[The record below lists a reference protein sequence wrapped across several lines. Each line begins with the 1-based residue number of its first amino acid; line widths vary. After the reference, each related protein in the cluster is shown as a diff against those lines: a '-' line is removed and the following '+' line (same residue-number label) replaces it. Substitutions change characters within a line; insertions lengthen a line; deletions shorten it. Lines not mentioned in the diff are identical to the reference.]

1 MKQIASYFV
10 SAAAAASMLLSA
22 NAQTGKKVV
31 LMEQYTG
38 AWCGW
43 CVDGSVV
50 MNAMEEKYGD
60 RFIGVKIHQ
69 GDAMEDKTLTSAL
82 SAQVIPYYPAGGVDR
97 AYMADLSTATQ
108 STKIGIGR
116 DKWEEAVERRLQIDP
131 AVEVGFKSV
140 DYDFATGNS
149 TINVTAK
156 FLKDVTGD
164 VRFNLYVIE
173 DSVSGTGP
181 QYDQKNFLS
190 GNANFV
196 GNPYYSLPATIIG
209 YQHREVVRKVLGGA
223 AGTASSISSTKKGDI
238 AEYAYTFKVPANYK
252 PYHVK
257 YVVVAQL
264 SDADLTKGEILN
276 AAEAP
281 LSNMPVYS
289 APIAMSKV
297 SSTVTTGE
305 NTTSA
310 GTLSN
315 SSDKA
320 IEVKLEITN
329 TTSIPSD
336 WNVSL
341 KESVVTVPAK
351 GTANI
356 ELIVKADN
364 VAACLPILIK
374 STPQNITDGFSR
386 PSSTSFWVMSD
397 NARYAVFAGTSS
409 DFLLNSTYKAMTTND
424 NLMNKS
430 VAIPL
435 NVEIMKNLP
444 MDKLEMGVFNL
455 EGFALDEA
463 DVEGTPMDII
473 GNLINNKKHVLVT
486 GLAAMSATYGSE
498 DKYST
503 DAARDFYEKELG
515 ITLNELTQRYSGNTL
530 TSFILTGID
539 GDPVGDMF
547 YAKCNTSTTNS
558 TYSLFTES
566 MLLRP
571 NSTSVASLYFDEEK
585 SNIAAVRNEKDGR
598 RIVYMGFS
606 PLAIASATLREDLLS
621 LAYNYL
627 LLGSTTSAE
636 ELDNAISTSFAT
648 PNPSTGNSVTLSFE
662 STTETSTNFTI
673 VNALGQ
679 LINSFEK
686 NVQNGTNSVN
696 VSTSSLSNGAYTA
709 VATINGRTVRIPF
722 VVAK

>member
-1 MKQIASYFV
+1 
-10 SAAAAASMLLSA
+10 
-22 NAQTGKKVV
+22 
-31 LMEQYTG
+31 
-38 AWCGW
+38 
-43 CVDGSVV
+43 
-50 MNAMEEKYGD
+50 
-60 RFIGVKIHQ
+60 
-69 GDAMEDKTLTSAL
+69 
-82 SAQVIPYYPAGGVDR
+82 
-97 AYMADLSTATQ
+97 
-108 STKIGIGR
+108 
-116 DKWEEAVERRLQIDP
+116 
-131 AVEVGFKSV
+131 
-140 DYDFATGNS
+140 
-149 TINVTAK
+149 
-156 FLKDVTGD
+156 
-164 VRFNLYVIE
+164 
-173 DSVSGTGP
+173 
-181 QYDQKNFLS
+181 
-190 GNANFV
+190 
-196 GNPYYSLPATIIG
+196 
-209 YQHREVVRKVLGGA
+209 
-223 AGTASSISSTKKGDI
+223 
-238 AEYAYTFKVPANYK
+238 
-252 PYHVK
+252 
-257 YVVVAQL
+257 
-264 SDADLTKGEILN
+264 
-276 AAEAP
+276 
-281 LSNMPVYS
+281 
-289 APIAMSKV
+289 
-297 SSTVTTGE
+297 
-305 NTTSA
+305 
-310 GTLSN
+310 
-315 SSDKA
+315 
-320 IEVKLEITN
+320 
-329 TTSIPSD
+329 
-336 WNVSL
+336 
-341 KESVVTVPAK
+341 
-351 GTANI
+351 
-356 ELIVKADN
+356 
-364 VAACLPILIK
+364 
-374 STPQNITDGFSR
+374 
-386 PSSTSFWVMSD
+386 MSD

-430 VAIPL
+430 VSIPL

-636 ELDNAISTSFAT
+636 ELDNAISTSVAT

-679 LINSFEK
+679 LVNSFEK